1 MLPEANRDGNEQK
14 LARGCLQLVEVEVGL
29 GKTIAD
35 HKVGG
40 YGHKELSEVLL
51 GCSPGNATFQVG
63 DVGGYPCME
72 KTLEGLLIIVEFHWC
87 Y

>member
-1 MLPEANRDGNEQK
+1 MCYFQGVDHGCCHTCNKMAPKVLPS
-14 LARGCLQLVEVEVGL
+14 CM
-29 GKTIAD
+29 T

-40 YGHKELSEVLL
+40 VGHKELSEVLL

-72 KTLEGLLIIVEFHWC
+72 KTLEGLYGKDPGGSFDYC
-87 Y
+87 